1 MSPDACQRT
10 LPIFDGLLRY
20 DLKLAYKRVDKVTAD
35 KGYAGPVVVC
45 SVGYQ
50 PIAGHRA
57 ATALIKYLSEG
68 REMDIAFA
76 PIAGARMLAPFQVS
90 VMSMLA
96 NLVIKADR
104 FESRQLIPF

>member
-1 MSPDACQRT
+1 LPTAPANGATGANLSPDACQRT

-20 DLKLAYKRVDKVTAD
+20 DVKLAYKCVDKVAAD

-68 REMDIAFA
+68 REMEIAFA
-76 PIAGARMLAPFQVS
+76 PYDAGARSSLSNWLRRASDLQV
-90 VMSMLA
+90 L
-96 NLVIKADR
+96 
-104 FESRQLIPF
+104 F